1 MKERVSKHFSNIE
14 HSDQRDD
21 TTLSQHIWNLKDS
34 NTDYILKWNLV
45 EEAPIFDHTTEKCRL
60 SGIDGEA
67 VSASRMSED
76 EFELKQPRM
85 SESE

>member
-1 MKERVSKHFSNIE
+1 MFE
-14 HSDQRDD
+14 
-21 TTLSQHIWNLKDS
+21 
-34 NTDYILKWNLV
+34 
-45 EEAPIFDHTTEKCRL
+45 P
-60 SGIDGEA
+60 GIDGEA